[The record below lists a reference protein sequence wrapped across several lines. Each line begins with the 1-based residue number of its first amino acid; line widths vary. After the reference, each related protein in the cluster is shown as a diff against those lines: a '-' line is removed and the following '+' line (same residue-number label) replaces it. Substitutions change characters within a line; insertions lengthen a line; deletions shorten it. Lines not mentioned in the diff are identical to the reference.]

1 MGRQLLRN
9 EVDLV
14 TATHGTGTQCDASAA
29 LKNHSIVY
37 TTLVMALLNS
47 NVVDLVI
54 WKSLGSLA
62 KESSPSRGQ
71 NGRALDVDPASLM
84 TENLKRSR
92 RAGLFLSTVNA
103 SGFRLASKQPVS
115 RSALQTQSRPADA
128 AAILPP
134 QHNGRNCYRTVT

>member
-1 MGRQLLRN
+1 MRPPRQLKDQSL
-9 EVDLV
+9 
-14 TATHGTGTQCDASAA
+14 
-29 LKNHSIVY
+29 VY

-71 NGRALDVDPASLM
+71 NGDRALDVDPASLM

-92 RAGLFLSTVNA
+92 RAELFLSTVSA

-115 RSALQTQSRPADA
+115 RSALQTQSRPAGA